1 MLRTWMSNQLAGTLS
16 NFSLVIENVYIA
28 ILLHLPKLLLDNV
41 IDSRFQI
48 ALVSQAGLTKLNPDI
63 SFRLEINNY
72 KGVFFYIFLVWQWCR
87 YQSNAGSSVQATN
100 ENHVHSTRLLSSCR
114 TDRGSRSILGS
125 GAGSKWPYMIFYL
138 EILASY
144 FSMNTIS

>member
-1 MLRTWMSNQLAGTLS
+1 MSNQLAGTLS

-72 KGVFFYIFLVWQWCR
+72 KGGFFLHIF
-87 YQSNAGSSVQATN
+87 SVT
-100 ENHVHSTRLLSSCR
+100 VVPLSEQCW
-114 TDRGSRSILGS
+114 I
-125 GAGSKWPYMIFYL
+125 
-138 EILASY
+138 
-144 FSMNTIS
+144 